1 MPRTIIGSDFTHHEA
16 RRMAAE
22 VKKANVNNNPYLT
35 IAEAAVIPP
44 ELRDDFEA
52 YRQAQANK
60 VVVAKKFVDAF
71 GAKLET
77 AVPRA
82 DIDGDGKLDTSE
94 RNRLPNRLRNNAA
107 AYYRATHQMTK
118 LGTYVAKSRPELLT
132 KIEEEL
138 KSHDFKD
145 MLPLFNA
152 WNRGV
157 QAELGI
163 NDFQYIAEGIG
174 LGMADAPMPA
184 PITRQDTLEL
194 ITDVKLARKGQKVAG
209 ISGLQIFNG
218 SVTLQD
224 GTRRDVSIW
233 VQKVPGGYE
242 LAPPVG

>member
-1 MPRTIIGSDFTHHEA
+1 MPRTIIGSDFTHHEK
-16 RRMAAE
+16 RRVAAE
-22 VKKANVNNNPYLT
+22 VKKANTNNNPYLT
-35 IAEAAVIPP
+35 KAEAAVLPKD
-44 ELRDDFEA
+44 LHDNFEA
-52 YRQAQANK
+52 FRKSQGNK
-60 VVVAKKFVDAF
+60 VAVAAKFVDAF
-71 GAKLET
+71 SAQVDV

-82 DIDGDGKLDTSE
+82 DLNGDGKLDPSE
-94 RNRLPNRLRNNAA
+94 RNRLPNNLRDNAA

-194 ITDVKLARKGQKVAG
+194 ITDVKLERKGQKVAG